1 MKDDTGLEGVK
12 FLFLSDFY
20 SKVLNAVAMTR
31 SKTLRD
37 SWLMWTKSPCDN
49 VAPQLTNVWTQFSGF
64 RKGFICLIYFYETV
78 FQLFITIKFSYDNI
92 FDRDILKDLSCRVIK
107 GSTQHWPPFSYI
119 QKDPGMINIREIQSH

>member
-49 VAPQLTNVWTQFSGF
+49 VPPQLTNVWTQFSGF
-64 RKGFICLIYFYETV
+64 RKCFICFTDFYETI
-78 FQLFITIKFSYDNI
+78 FQLLITITFSLDNI